1 VLDGSS
7 AMWRTLMMTSG
18 GPPKPNGL
26 RSDPLRS
33 LEKIY
38 PPEDPVLLRPLYVI
52 ASGRFEQSK
61 TAKAR

>member
-1 VLDGSS
+1 
-7 AMWRTLMMTSG
+7 MMTSG